1 MPAHELALG
10 YQLQLTDERLFFVDV
25 VHNRGENL
33 TRLRN
38 LTAAEYPVDPN
49 NVVIRTQA
57 EADAKTY
64 PITNGGA
71 TINGQRVTGIA
82 ETLSLVRMKGNQGIT
97 Q

>member
-1 MPAHELALG
+1 
-10 YQLQLTDERLFFVDV
+10 VDV
-25 VHNRGENL
+25 VHNRGQNL

-38 LTAAEYPVDPN
+38 LNAAAEYPVDPN

-64 PITNGGA
+64 SYYYGGA

-82 ETLSLVRMKGNQGIT
+82 RNVIVSENEGKSRYYAMSFNYQKTKEPIT
-97 Q
+97 IRID